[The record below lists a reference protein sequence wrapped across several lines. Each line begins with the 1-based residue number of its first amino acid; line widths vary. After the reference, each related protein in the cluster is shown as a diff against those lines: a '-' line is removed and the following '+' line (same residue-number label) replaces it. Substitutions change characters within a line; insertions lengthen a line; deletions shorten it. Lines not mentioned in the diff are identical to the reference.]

1 MTQNVSATSVTT
13 THNDARSRPRLLIMT
28 PNRPGTLVTS
38 RYRETRLCPLGLVSV
53 CHSTDGRQ
61 GEKMGGF
68 LPWRA
73 AAVAVGI
80 SLASTGCATA
90 IRGSTQ
96 SILVASEPAG
106 ADCTLSREDQQLG
119 KVTTPGQITISRNP
133 HLARIVCTKAGY
145 QDNIVLVYAKG
156 ASPSFIPF
164 PGPVAL
170 LFGASALVDN
180 RTGAAYRYEP
190 SVMVW
195 LVPAGSPA
203 ASSPSAF
210 DGEYRGSVQAPSG
223 TVWQVDIRMADGD
236 GIGTTR
242 QGACSSPGQMKL
254 TADSLG
260 QISGEIDYL
269 DSNTCK
275 PSEVTASGRV
285 AGNRLQF
292 VLPPSTKVL
301 SIEKVQTTR

>member
-1 MTQNVSATSVTT
+1 M
-13 THNDARSRPRLLIMT
+13 
-28 PNRPGTLVTS
+28 
-38 RYRETRLCPLGLVSV
+38 
-53 CHSTDGRQ
+53 GR
-61 GEKMGGF
+61 F

-73 AAVAVGI
+73 AAVALGI

-96 SILVASEPAG
+96 SILVSSEPAG
-106 ADCTLSREDQQLG
+106 ADCTLDIEGQQPG

-133 HLARIVCTKAGY
+133 HMGRIVCTKTGY
-145 QDNIVLVYAKG
+145 QDSIVLAYPKG
-156 ASPSFIPF
+156 ASPQFIPF
-164 PGPVAL
+164 PTPVGL
-170 LFGASALVDN
+170 LLGASALVDK
-180 RTGAAYRYEP
+180 RTGATYRYDS

-195 LVPAGSPA
+195 LVPAGSPI

-223 TVWQVDIRMADGD
+223 TVWQVDIRMADGA
-236 GIGTTR
+236 GIGTTI
-242 QGACSSPGQMKL
+242 QGACSSPGRMKL

-260 QISGEIDYL
+260 QISGEIDDL

-275 PSEVTASGRV
+275 PVKVTASGRV
-285 AGNRLQF
+285 DGSRLQF

-301 SIEKVQTTR
+301 SIEKVQTTK